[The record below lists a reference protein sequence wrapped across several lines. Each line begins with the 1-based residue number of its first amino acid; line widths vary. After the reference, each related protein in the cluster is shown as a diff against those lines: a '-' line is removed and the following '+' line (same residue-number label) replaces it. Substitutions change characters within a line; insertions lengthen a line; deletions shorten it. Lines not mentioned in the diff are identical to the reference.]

1 MISRNAIIIPNE
13 RILESAVRSK
23 NGQPTNT
30 NKRVKDSRSLYNEEA
45 RSRLM
50 NEIMKARP
58 CIRTEKY
65 EILLKNTMIQITFS
79 LLLFEL

>member
-1 MISRNAIIIPNE
+1 MISRNAIMIPNE

-30 NKRVKDSRSLYNEEA
+30 NRRVKDSRSLYNEEA

-58 CIRTEKY
+58 CIRTEK
-65 EILLKNTMIQITFS
+65 QGIT
-79 LLLFEL
+79 